1 MLVIG
6 RRVGESI
13 LIGEDIEVQIVDAS
27 PSRVKLGIRAPKHW
41 LVSRKEV
48 QQTAE
53 SNREASQSGS
63 ESALQ
68 RLVLNLRK

>member
-13 LIGEDIEVQIVDAS
+13 LIGGEIEVQIVDAS

-41 LVSRKEV
+41 QVLRKEV

-53 SNREASQSGS
+53 SNREASRNASD
-63 ESALQ
+63 EALL
-68 RLVLNLRK
+68 RLVENLRR